1 MKIAISI
8 LLIAC
13 MAVPA
18 LATSQTNGQILT
30 ALGMAWEYRQFLDGY
45 ERATIE
51 EVVKIEGE
59 KYRVRVLFEIPK
71 YGGGERAVR
80 RDVYLDIRAT
90 SSGVSPWW
98 IIAGLAAGF
107 VAGYAAK

>member
-1 MKIAISI
+1 MKIAPSI
-8 LLIAC
+8 LLIVC
-13 MAVPA
+13 LTIPA

-107 VAGYAAK
+107 VAGYAVK